1 MTMKTKS
8 YLILAAAAL
17 TMGSCD
23 SSDGFDPNAPVAA
36 QVTAGVSGPATRAMD
51 DVWEADEIGVMVT
64 DAPNSDMETMYRNVR
79 YATTATTASAANFS
93 SDAPV
98 YFEDATE
105 VVTFSAYGPYQP
117 ALGADGK
124 VAVNTAAQ
132 GTRDAQRAFD
142 FIYASGAKASKSQPV
157 VEFKKVSED
166 ENHQFAH
173 RMTRLVIIVKAGDG
187 ITPAQVKAAAV
198 TLGGLAHEGTFD
210 VTSGDATATGSAVA
224 DWTLSA
230 SSLRTETDND
240 VTFTSILLPQT
251 LAAALTFKATVDGNN
266 FVNSDAINPALKA
279 GMTYTYTITV
289 KKTGLEVSGCSIEP
303 WGEGG
308 SGSGNAEL
316 Q

>member
-17 TMGSCD
+17 AMGSCG

-51 DVWEADEIGVMVT
+51 NVWEADEIGVMVT

-187 ITPAQVKAAAV
+187 ITLAQVKAAAI

-210 VTSGDATATGSAVA
+210 VTSGAATATGSAVA
-224 DWTLSA
+224 DWTFSA
-230 SSLRTETDND
+230 SSLRAETDND

-279 GMTYTYTITV
+279 GTTYTITV

-303 WGEGG
+303 WSDGG